1 MPDDPEKD
9 EQSNP
14 GRDREEDG
22 SQESAEL
29 PHPPDPKRLDN
40 IEFAVKEL
48 WTQSPLVVTVADGPI
63 TSAYGPAELI
73 GKLAERIAALIRDV
87 AGTPTMLYGI
97 APGNS
102 MTMFFGDPQPS
113 GRQEQLEFEVTLDAA
128 KRVADLV
135 EADENNF
142 VARAIGI
149 GAPMSR
155 YDDLAQL
162 VQSEGF
168 NLQWKPRAQPPRVLT
183 PKRAGEQHVRLQ
195 APPETNDWE
204 QEVNGILYRV
214 IAEPGEEKGTAGI
227 RRFKWSPAPVGVSRG
242 KVIASADREMLDRA
256 LDQGLFGHAVKA
268 VLRIRKGVLGM
279 TIDPDYID
287 LEWVSIEPGPGEN
300 SGLGRPIEDLLD
312 DLEEDER

>member
-1 MPDDPEKD
+1 MPDDPDKD

-14 GRDREEDG
+14 GKDREEDDP
-22 SQESAEL
+22 QEPAEL
-29 PHPPDPKRLDN
+29 PLPPDPKRLDD

-48 WTQSPLVVTVADGPI
+48 WTRSPLVVTVADGPI
-63 TSAYGPAELI
+63 TSAYAPAELI
-73 GKLAERIAALIRDV
+73 GRLAERIAALIREV

-113 GRQEQLEFEVTLDAA
+113 GQQEQLQFEVTLDAA

-135 EADENNF
+135 EADEDSF

-149 GAPMSR
+149 GAPMGR
-155 YDDLAQL
+155 YDELVQL

-168 NLQWKPRAQPPRVLT
+168 NLQWKPRTQPVQVLT

-195 APPETNDWE
+195 APPETHDWE

-227 RRFKWSPAPVGVSRG
+227 RRFKWSPAPAGVRRG
-242 KVIASADREMLDRA
+242 KVIASAHREMLDQA
-256 LDQGLFGHAVKA
+256 LDLGLFGNAVKA

-287 LEWVSIEPGPGEN
+287 LEWTSIEAGPGED
-300 SGLGRPIEDLLD
+300 SGLGHRIEDLLD
-312 DLEEDER
+312 DLEEES

>member
-9 EQSNP
+9 EESTPGEEGENP
-14 GRDREEDG
+14 QPPD
-22 SQESAEL
+22 L
-29 PHPPDPKRLDN
+29 PPRPDPKKLDD

-63 TSAYGPAELI
+63 TSDYGPAELI
-73 GKLAERIAALIRDV
+73 GRLAERIAALIRDV

-102 MTMFFGDPQPS
+102 MTMFFGDPRPS
-113 GRQEQLEFEVTLDAA
+113 DHQEQLEFEVTLDAA
-128 KRVADLV
+128 KRVAELV
-135 EADENNF
+135 EADEDDF
-142 VARAIGI
+142 VARAIAM

-155 YDDLAQL
+155 YDDLVQL
-162 VQSEGF
+162 VQGEGF
-168 NLQWKPRAQPPRVLT
+168 KLQWKPRAEPVRVLT
-183 PKRAGEQHVRLQ
+183 PRRAGEQHVRLQ
-195 APPETNDWE
+195 SPPETNDWD

-227 RRFKWSPAPVGVSRG
+227 RRFKWSPAPIGVPRA
-242 KVIASADREMLDRA
+242 KVIASADRGMLDKA
-256 LDQGLFGHAVKA
+256 LDQGLFGNPVKA
-268 VLRIRKGVLGM
+268 LLRVRRGVLGK

-287 LEWVSIEPGPGEN
+287 LEWISIEPGPGES

-312 DLEEDER
+312 ELEEDGS